1 MKLYFLFLNGY
12 PLFQKRLVDLLLVRR
27 ESKPVLLTVCK
38 QMITPGQQATLSTI
52 SKVFDQLN
60 KVYFAFLDAES
71 QAVVNRFFPV
81 VDNYRFSTNG

>member
-1 MKLYFLFLNGY
+1 M
-12 PLFQKRLVDLLLVRR
+12 RR

-71 QAVVNRFFPV
+71 QAVV
-81 VDNYRFSTNG
+81 STTFILI